1 MSTPALA
8 SRHPIALAVPSLAP
22 ALVASAVAWALLFT
36 AVPPAQQDFPLND
49 DWAFARGFFRLSR
62 GQGIDYCGWAS
73 MPQLGQ
79 WLWASPF
86 VWLFGESHAA
96 LRLSTILISWLGLAA
111 FHDLLR
117 QQDVSPGRAGL
128 ATATLALNPLFFL
141 LQGTFMT
148 DVPALALGLVALAL
162 YSRALRG
169 QQIGWLATACV
180 LGILAAVT
188 RQNTLAVVGA
198 AGVLLWRRP
207 ELRRRIGWWIAVL
220 APAAVGAAV
229 YLWFGARTDVRQPT
243 PALPA
248 PAVLLALP
256 FVALHLAGLSA
267 LPLFLA
273 CWRGG
278 SWKGPAAACLLFL
291 LVAGYWWRYGN
302 YLPYGGL
309 FPYAENMLTPWGA
322 FAGSKFTGLL
332 VVGERPLLLDTGARL
347 VLTGLGCL
355 AGAALVVQV
364 ARRWRPG
371 AGAAP
376 LPLFTFFSI
385 PFILIAPDFYDRYLL
400 FVLPGA
406 LALAAADRSGV
417 PEAESG
423 RAWLAPLA
431 TLTALG
437 LISIGLMHD
446 WLAWNAARWQLGRR
460 AVARQI
466 EPRDIEGGVEWDAW
480 YAPPDAEPPPNQ
492 ARRWPVLP
500 FTREW
505 FPAITG
511 HFALSFSPVRGSM
524 QLDSEAYE
532 LWLMPGRR
540 QFLLIEAPP
549 LPPTSDPGR
558 ETRASPR
565 R

>member
-1 MSTPALA
+1 
-8 SRHPIALAVPSLAP
+8 VPSLAP
-22 ALVASAVAWALLFT
+22 ALIASAVVWAVLFT
-36 AVPPAQQDFPLND
+36 VVAPAQQDFPLND
-49 DWAFARGFFRLSR
+49 DWAFARGVFRFAR
-62 GQGIDYCGWAS
+62 GQGIHYCGWAS

-96 LRLSTILISWLGLAA
+96 LRLSTVLISWLGLAA

-117 QQDVSPGRAGL
+117 QEDVSPGRAGL

-148 DVPALALGLVALAL
+148 DVPALALSLVALAL

-169 QQIGWLATACV
+169 QHLGWLAAACAI
-180 LGILAAVT
+180 GILAAIT

-198 AGVLLWRRP
+198 AAVLLWRRP
-207 ELRRRIGWWIAVL
+207 ELRRLIGWWIAVL
-220 APAAVGAAV
+220 APVAVGAAV
-229 YLWFGARTDVRQPT
+229 CVWFAARTDVRSLT

-256 FVALHLAGLSA
+256 FVAVHLAGLSA
-267 LPLFLA
+267 LPLLFA
-273 CWRGG
+273 GWRGG

-291 LVAGYWWRYGN
+291 LVAGYWWQHGN

-309 FPYAENMLTPWGA
+309 FPYTENVLTPWGA
-322 FAGSKFTGLL
+322 FAGSRFTGLL
-332 VVGERPLLLDTGARL
+332 IVGERPLLLDTGARMF
-347 VLTGLGCL
+347 LTGLGC
-355 AGAALVVQV
+355 AGGAALVVQ
-364 ARRWRPG
+364 ATRRWRPG
-371 AGAAP
+371 AWAAP
-376 LPLFTFFSI
+376 LPLFALFGI
-385 PFILIAPDFYDRYLL
+385 PFVLVAPDFYDRYLL
-400 FVLPGA
+400 FLLPGA
-406 LALAAADRSGV
+406 LALVATDRPGA

-423 RAWLAPLA
+423 GLWLAPLA

-437 LISIGLMHD
+437 LISTGLMHD

-460 AVARQI
+460 ALARQI

-480 YAPPDAEPPPNQ
+480 YAPPDAEPPRTR
-492 ARRWPVLP
+492 ARHWPVLP

-505 FPAITG
+505 FPAIAG
-511 HFALSFSPVRGSM
+511 HYALSFAPVRGAKQM
-524 QLDSEAYE
+524 DSEPYE
-532 LWLMPGRR
+532 LWLVPGQRR
-540 QFLLIEAPP
+540 FLLIEAPP
-549 LPPTSDPGR
+549 LPPTADPGR

>member
-8 SRHPIALAVPSLAP
+8 SRRPIALTVPSLAP
-22 ALVASAVAWALLFT
+22 ALIASAVAWGLLFT
-36 AVPPAQQDFPLND
+36 VVPPAQQDFPLND
-49 DWAFARGFFRLSR
+49 DWAFARGVFRFAR

-79 WLWASPF
+79 WLWAIPF
-86 VWLFGESHAA
+86 VWLFGESHTA

-117 QQDVSPGRAGL
+117 QEDISPGRAGL

-148 DVPALALGLVALAL
+148 DVPALALALVSLAL

-169 QQIGWLATACV
+169 QQLGWLAAACAI
-180 LGILAAVT
+180 GILAAIT

-198 AGVLLWRRP
+198 AAVILWRRP
-207 ELRRRIGWWIAVL
+207 ELRVQIGWWVAVL
-220 APAAVGAAV
+220 MPAAVGGATYV
-229 YLWFGARTDVRQPT
+229 WFAARTDVRPLT

-256 FVALHLAGLSA
+256 FVAVHLAGLSA
-267 LPLFLA
+267 LPLLFA
-273 CWRGG
+273 GWRGG
-278 SWKGPAAACLLFL
+278 SWKAPAAVCVLFL
-291 LVAGYWWRYGN
+291 LAAGYWWQYGN

-309 FPYAENMLTPWGA
+309 FPYTENMLTPWGA
-322 FAGSKFTGLL
+322 FTGSKFTGLL
-332 VVGERPLLLDTGARL
+332 VVGERPLLLDTGARV
-347 VLTGLGCL
+347 VLTGLGCA

-364 ARRWRPG
+364 ARRWRPE
-371 AGAAP
+371 AWAAP
-376 LPLFTFFSI
+376 LPLFALFGV
-385 PFILIAPDFYDRYLL
+385 PFVLIAPDFYDRYLL
-400 FVLPGA
+400 FLLPGA
-406 LALAAADRSGV
+406 LALVATDRAGV
-417 PEAESG
+417 PETE
-423 RAWLAPLA
+423 LARPRLPPLA

-437 LISIGLMHD
+437 LLSVGLMHD

-460 AVARQI
+460 ALARQI
-466 EPRDIEGGVEWDAW
+466 EPREIEGGVEWDAW
-480 YAPPDAEPPPNQ
+480 YAPPDVESSPNQ

-511 HFALSFSPVRGSM
+511 HYALSFSPVRGAKQM
-524 QLDSEAYE
+524 DSEAYE
-532 LWLMPGRR
+532 LWLVPGRR
-540 QFLLIEAPP
+540 QFLLISPPP
-549 LPPTSDPGR
+549 LPPTADPGR
-558 ETRASPR
+558 EPRASLRP
-565 R
+565 